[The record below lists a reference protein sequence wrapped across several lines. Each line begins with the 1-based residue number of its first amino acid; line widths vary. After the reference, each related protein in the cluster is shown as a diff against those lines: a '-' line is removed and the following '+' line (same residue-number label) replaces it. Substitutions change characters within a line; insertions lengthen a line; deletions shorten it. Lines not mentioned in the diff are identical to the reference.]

1 MKVIAFSGKVGAGK
15 TWCSNYIMRMDLDTA
30 IASFAGRLKHELI
43 TKCGIHASTVN
54 TKPWPDWLRA
64 LAQTYGDAQRA
75 QDQRYFIDTMLT
87 QLEAHWFSDHKLIL
101 IDDLR
106 YMNEM
111 QALKD
116 SKRDVTFVRLVKTN
130 THYLHPKDPHWSETA
145 LDSYGR
151 WDRYIKAKDGDLTR
165 LEAEMEELVKV
176 VMEK

>member
-1 MKVIAFSGKVGAGK
+1 MQVIAFSGKAGAGK
-15 TWCSNYIMRMDLDTA
+15 SWCSKYIMQMDLDTV
-30 IASFAGRLKHELI
+30 IASFAGSLKHELVAN
-43 TKCGIHASTVN
+43 GVRLSTVR
-54 TKPWPDWLRA
+54 TKPWPDYLRRYA
-64 LAQTYGDAQRA
+64 QAHGDMWRAQNPRHYIDPLLAQ
-75 QDQRYFIDTMLT
+75 
-87 QLEAHWFSDHKLIL
+87 LELCQFSGHRLVI

-130 THYLHPKDPHWSETA
+130 THYLHPKDLHWSETA

-151 WDRYIKAKDGDLTR
+151 WDRYIKAKDGDLAL
-165 LEAEMEELVKV
+165 LEAEMEALVKE